1 MYRQFAPAEQQF
13 GFVPDVTFNDDD
25 PSGAFGSVAVAKNK
39 AIRNYTLLNKEVRID
54 EGEFLIV
61 KKYKSLLEQFE
72 YDEYQFFFVQADA
85 DEDIREYFKQ
95 WQTFE
100 YMTVGVHSRT
110 KALRTPELWLELI
123 EQRQEIL
130 DALDWTDEQLYVA
143 DFRQIEADAN
153 KISVGAAYFQGV
165 RRRCIRLMKT
175 MLQLEVEL
183 QQKLASVQP
192 QAAPAIYGYD
202 DALFTI
208 SMQKLDAEIVA
219 SYPNHIPAY
228 LQYQMV
234 ALVTLFDR
242 ADVKRNDGNVR
253 NYMHKGLRAY
263 AIDVGLDDVL
273 NGDEN
278 NTVSKMFFS
287 RFENGLHR
295 HYTGAHKDG
304 VRIVRQAL
312 DEASFDSIAQ
322 KGIRMMEF
330 LDAVEAQPEEFH
342 FFQLDGVYTE
352 DDVRERFQTA
362 EPLWNRVVQ
371 GVSSV
376 AKYVSGSKPALFWG
390 NETWWCAKAGSKYLL
405 SETTGRKIH
414 NVDEISPNSKQ
425 EFQALQDDFWRH
437 LPKDEHSIVLSYL
450 ESISLK

>member
-1 MYRQFAPAEQQF
+1 MYRQFVPAEQQF
-13 GFVPDVTFNDDD
+13 GFIPEVTFNDDD
-25 PSGAFGSVAVAKNK
+25 PSGAFGSVALAKTK
-39 AIRNYTLLNKEVRID
+39 AGRNYTLLNKDVRID
-54 EGEFLIV
+54 KGEVLIV
-61 KKYKSLLEQFE
+61 KKYKSLLQQFE
-72 YDEYQFFFVQADA
+72 YDEFQFLFVQSDP
-85 DEDIREYFKQ
+85 DEDIGTYFEK
-95 WQTFE
+95 WQTFG
-100 YMTVGVHSRT
+100 YMSIGVHSRM
-110 KALRTPELWLELI
+110 KALRTRELWLTLI
-123 EQRQEIL
+123 AQRQDIL
-130 DALDWTDEQLYVA
+130 DALHWTEDQMFDA
-143 DFRQIEADAN
+143 NFRQLEAAAQQ
-153 KISVGAAYFQGV
+153 ISVGGAYFEGV
-165 RRRCIRLMKT
+165 RRRCRRLMKT
-175 MLQLEVEL
+175 MLELEVEL

-208 SMQKLDAEIVA
+208 SMQKLDAEIVE
-219 SYPNHIPAY
+219 SYPEHIPAY

-242 ADVKRNDGNVR
+242 AGVKRNDGNIR
-253 NYMHKGLRAY
+253 NYMYKGLRAY

-273 NGDEN
+273 KGDEK

-295 HYTGAHKDG
+295 HYTGAHEDG
-304 VRIVRQAL
+304 VRIVREAL
-312 DEASFDSIAQ
+312 DEASFAAIAQ
-322 KGIRMMEF
+322 KGLRMMAF
-330 LDAVEAQPEEFH
+330 LDAVEARPEEFH

-376 AKYVSGSKPALFWG
+376 ARYMSGSKPALFWG
-390 NETWWCAKAGSKYLL
+390 NETWWCAKVGSKYIL

-414 NVDEISPNSKQ
+414 NVDEITPKSKE
-425 EFQALQDDFWRH
+425 EFQALQDDFMSH

-450 ESISLK
+450 GRV